1 MKHDQSYYETN
12 DGEQLTKI
20 TDLAQLKGLPEFFFA
35 IYQSNIKCLNLPFG
49 DYLNHLQRRLSFWS
63 FGTFLTSFSFDNFLV
78 ASI

>member
-35 IYQSNIKCLNLPFG
+35 IYQSNVKYLNLPFG
-49 DYLNHLQRRLSFWS
+49 DYLNQLQTRLSFKIL
-63 FGTFLTSFSFDNFLV
+63 GNL
-78 ASI
+78 